1 MCNISIKEL
10 LGRLGGVQT
19 IASVMSSLKVS
30 RQKAIYHIYRLR
42 KYGYVKTKKTSENK
56 RVYYISF
63 ENKLKGTN
71 YADIINKYSPIKV
84 SSLEDY
90 KIYGKQPGPEE
101 ALVYAIKSK
110 DFRLLLASLSL
121 FRKITNWP
129 ALYKLLKSNSLKRQ
143 AGALYDAAR
152 RVMRTRK
159 MAKRFRKNI
168 LPEKGERYGFIIDGL
183 KSDDFKE
190 IERLWRV
197 YVPFN
202 KEDLRA
208 YRQKLQK

>member
-1 MCNISIKEL
+1 MVNIRIKEL
-10 LGRLGGVQT
+10 LKKLSGVQT
-19 IASVMSSLKVS
+19 IPSVMSNLNVN
-30 RQKAIYHIYRLR
+30 RQKAIYYIHRLR
-42 KYGYVKTKKTSENK
+42 KRGYVKTKKTSNNK

-63 ENKLKGTN
+63 ENKLKGISYT
-71 YADIINKYSPIKV
+71 DIINKYSPIKV

-90 KIYGKQPGPEE
+90 KIYGKQPSPEE

-129 ALYKLLKSNSLKRQ
+129 SLYKLLNTNILKRQ
-143 AGALYDAAR
+143 AGALYDTAQR
-152 RVMRTRK
+152 IMRTRK

-168 LPEKGERYGFIIDGL
+168 LPKEKEKYEFIIDGL
-183 KSDDFKE
+183 KSEDFKD

-197 YVPFN
+197 YIPFN
-202 KEDLRA
+202 KEDIGN
-208 YRQKLQK
+208 YKQKL

>member
-1 MCNISIKEL
+1 MVNIRIKEL
-10 LGRLGGVQT
+10 LKKLSGVQT

-63 ENKLKGTN
+63 ENKLKGAS

-90 KIYGKQPGPEE
+90 KIYGKQPSPEE
-101 ALVYAIKSK
+101 ALVYAVKSR

-121 FRKITNWP
+121 FRKIANWP
-129 ALYKLLKSNSLKRQ
+129 RLYKLLKSNNLKRQ
-143 AGALYDAAR
+143 AGALYDTAQ

-168 LPEKGERYGFIIDGL
+168 LPEKKERYEFI
-183 KSDDFKE
+183 
-190 IERLWRV
+190 IERLKSEDFKDIEKLWRG
-197 YVPFN
+197 YVAFY
-202 KEDLRA
+202 KKDLRTF
-208 YRQKLQK
+208 REKMKK

>member
-1 MCNISIKEL
+1 MGNISIKEL
-10 LGRLGGVQT
+10 LKKLKGVQT
-19 IASVMSSLKVS
+19 MPSVMSNLKAGK
-30 RQKAIYHIYRLR
+30 QKAIYYIHRLR

-56 RVYYISF
+56 RIYYISF
-63 ENKLKGTN
+63 ENKLKGAS

-90 KIYGKQPGPEE
+90 KIYGKQPSPEE
-101 ALVYAIKSK
+101 ALVYAVKSR

-121 FRKITNWP
+121 FRKIANWP
-129 ALYKLLKSNSLKRQ
+129 RLYKLLKSNNLKRQ
-143 AGALYDAAR
+143 AGALYDTAQ

-168 LPEKGERYGFIIDGL
+168 LPEKKERYEFIIERL
-183 KSDDFKE
+183 KSEDFKD
-190 IERLWRV
+190 IEKLWRV

-202 KEDLRA
+202 KEDLNA
-208 YRQKLQK
+208 YKNQEK